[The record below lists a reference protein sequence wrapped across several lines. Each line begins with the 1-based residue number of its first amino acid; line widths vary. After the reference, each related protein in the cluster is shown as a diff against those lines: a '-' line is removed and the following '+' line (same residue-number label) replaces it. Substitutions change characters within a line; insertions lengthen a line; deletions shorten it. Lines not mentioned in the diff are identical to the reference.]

1 MEDII
6 NFMTKYAIFP
16 IALICF
22 VVGYVIKHFIP
33 KMPNKFIPLILA
45 ILGVFLNVAFN
56 NFTFTFDIVIA
67 GMASGLVSTGSFEMV
82 RNLLKTESKKNETE
96 NKIEN
101 NKQK

>member
-1 MEDII
+1 
-6 NFMTKYAIFP
+6 
-16 IALICF
+16 
-22 VVGYVIKHFIP
+22 
-33 KMPNKFIPLILA
+33 MPNKFIPLILA

-96 NKIEN
+96 NKMEY

>member
-56 NFTFTFDIVIA
+56 NFTFTFDIVI
-67 GMASGLVSTGSFEMV
+67 SPLPKKTRFPSLVTTPF
-82 RNLLKTESKKNETE
+82 LLLSELSQRTELPSLLM
-96 NKIEN
+96 
-101 NKQK
+101 

>member
-1 MEDII
+1 MVD
-6 NFMTKYAIFP
+6 FTTLTKYFVLVVVVAC
-16 IALICF
+16 LI
-22 VVGYVIKHFIP
+22 VGYVIKHFIP

-56 NFTFTFDIVIA
+56 GFTFTFDIVIS

-96 NKIEN
+96 NKIEY